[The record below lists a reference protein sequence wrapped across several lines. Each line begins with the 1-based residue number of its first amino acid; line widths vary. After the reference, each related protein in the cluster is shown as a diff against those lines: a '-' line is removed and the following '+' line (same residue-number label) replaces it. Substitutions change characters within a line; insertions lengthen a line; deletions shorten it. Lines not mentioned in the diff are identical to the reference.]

1 MIGTHSPG
9 PAAPRVYPWG
19 ELSALAGIWLGILAY
34 AATFALIAATAKL
47 LGHSSQFN
55 DSGDAFQ
62 KAADF
67 ARYADQRLA
76 AAAAGNPLPGPP
88 QLLGDPVTARI
99 AWACA
104 ILSGALFALVAFVA
118 SGQERHTFIRALR
131 LHTYNFDD
139 AWLPG
144 LCAAAAYLGVG
155 LYAFAVRAAGID
167 ALEPP
172 VNGFAATMRD
182 PAALALYGFVTV
194 IAAPVGEEMLFRGL
208 IFTGL
213 ASWGFW
219 PAALVS
225 AALFAV
231 SHLDPA
237 TFIPFVLIGIGLAAL
252 LRWRGSLW
260 DAILFH
266 SLFNC
271 TSFVLLVARG

>member
-1 MIGTHSPG
+1 VIGTRSPG

-19 ELSALAGIWLGILAY
+19 ELSALAGIWLGILVY
-34 AATFALIAATAKL
+34 AATFALIAAIATL

-55 DSGDAFQ
+55 DSGDAFH
-62 KAADF
+62 KAADI

-76 AAAAGNPLPGPP
+76 AAAAGNPLPAPP
-88 QLLGDPVTARI
+88 QILGDPVTARI
-99 AWACA
+99 AWAGA
-104 ILSGALFALVAFVA
+104 ILAGALFALVAFVA

-139 AWLPG
+139 VWLPG

-155 LYAFAVRAAGID
+155 LYALAVRATGID
-167 ALEPP
+167 ALAPP
-172 VNGFAATMRD
+172 DTGFAATLRD
-182 PAALALYGFVTV
+182 PVALALYGLVTV
-194 IAAPVGEEMLFRGL
+194 IAAPFGEEMLFRGL

-213 ASWGFW
+213 SSWGFW

-225 AALFAV
+225 SALFAV
-231 SHLDPA
+231 SHLDPG
-237 TFIPFVLIGIGLAAL
+237 TFIPFVGVGIGLAAV

-266 SLFNC
+266 SIFNC
-271 TSFVLLVARG
+271 TSFILLVARG